1 MRSKAANA
9 VDVLV
14 GSRIRLFRMRRK
26 LTQSDLGKALGVSFQ
41 QVQKYERGTN
51 RVGAGRLL
59 LIAEA
64 LNVQVSDFFADAE
77 GKKRGSLPSAVSIF
91 DPQTFRIAEAFGT
104 LSDDELRA
112 VLVKLVETI
121 ARKAGERA

>member
-14 GSRIRLFRMRRK
+14 GSRICLFRMRRK